1 MRNARPVRGEAGKGQ
16 SSRPQP
22 TELRL
27 ARGVLLTCPAND
39 PEGPMADV
47 AIILAAALFFAI
59 AIAYVGGCEKL

>member
-1 MRNARPVRGEAGKGQ
+1 M
-16 SSRPQP
+16 
-22 TELRL
+22 

>member
-16 SSRPQP
+16 SSRPLP
-22 TELRL
+22 AEPRL
-27 ARGVLLTCPAND
+27 ARRVLLTCPAHD

-47 AIILAAALFFAI
+47 AFILAAALFFAI